1 MGNVGARFTGRRV
14 QILKDDIS
22 DRCPVSGSGQ
32 DGFWNIMLGLLLS
45 LFSLSCLLVGC
56 SHLTTYL
63 KTNPPKKHTH
73 TTRDE
78 MRVILLRL
86 GQYSVIS
93 ASATS
98 TLILFILKV
107 ERSFNACW
115 FVVVLSVPFF
125 FFSCGMEEKLVAVR

>member
-1 MGNVGARFTGRRV
+1 MTSLIDVLSVGVGRTGG
-14 QILKDDIS
+14 
-22 DRCPVSGSGQ
+22 P
-32 DGFWNIMLGLLLS
+32 FWNIMLGLLLS
-45 LFSLSCLLVGC
+45 LFSLSCLFWLLVGC

-63 KTNPPKKHTH
+63 KTNPPKKHTR

-86 GQYSVIS
+86 GQHSVIS

-98 TLILFILKV
+98 TLILLILKV

-115 FVVVLSVPFF
+115 FVVVLSVLFF
-125 FFSCGMEEKLVAVR
+125 FFSCGMEEKLVAVRCTTPQNSEKRL